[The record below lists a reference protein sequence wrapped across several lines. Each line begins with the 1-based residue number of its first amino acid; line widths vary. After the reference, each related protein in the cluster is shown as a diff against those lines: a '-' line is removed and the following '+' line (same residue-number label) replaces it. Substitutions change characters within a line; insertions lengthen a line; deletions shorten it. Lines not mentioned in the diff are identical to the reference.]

1 MQGMEWNGIC
11 GMQWNVV
18 EKHSATKS
26 LVNVRNERN
35 EK

>member
-1 MQGMEWNGIC
+1 MQEIEYNEIC
-11 GMQWNVV
+11 EMQWNVV
-18 EKHSATKS
+18 EKHSAKKN